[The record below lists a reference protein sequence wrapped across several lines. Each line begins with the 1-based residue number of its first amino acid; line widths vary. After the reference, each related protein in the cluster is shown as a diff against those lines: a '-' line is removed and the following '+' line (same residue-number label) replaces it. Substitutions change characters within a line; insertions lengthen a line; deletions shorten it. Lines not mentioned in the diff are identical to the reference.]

1 MKNNYP
7 IDDEVELLEQAL
19 LNLHEQKKANDARIR
34 RMIILE
40 IILLAVLSMA
50 VGFLYGQFTA

>member
-7 IDDEVELLEQAL
+7 IDDDVELLEQAL
-19 LNLHEQKKANDARIR
+19 VNLHEQKKANERRIR
-34 RMIILE
+34 NLIILG

-50 VGFLYGQFTA
+50 VGFLLGQFTA